1 MLLSPLISNRLPAF
15 AGASLDRHN
24 RDRAVPHH
32 HGVDKTTAM
41 PRASALLEQLLALP
55 IVYEGTSEA
64 VRPEAVKPETVKR
77 LLKSAFLQAHQS
89 MKIKRNR
96 DVGGSWGASVWVHT
110 GNSKNKHHQPKP
122 HRILADTNI
131 AFGPDN
137 FICAERSTLKQ
148 VFKRWPSE
156 LKDKQPR
163 VDAMAV
169 VGFDFLNPK
178 WMNASPCQVCL
189 ESFEAAYPVVHPDT
203 QMIYLRRKAPGGR
216 LEVVVKPMASVLPFF
231 QDRAKQADHSTPDA
245 SRIDSSLRAL
255 PVAFSE
261 QAKAV
266 FNTRMATLKK
276 DYPGYTPAKLTRD
289 MLEEARKA
297 WEEGNAFD
305 RGVRAE
311 IQTGASVLM
320 MPAESKDKK
329 ENRPQEGHPYSVTR
343 GASLYPKH
351 SVYLSADMDA
361 VSKALSPPQ
370 YQKLEEAFAQWQKTL
385 HNSTIWQP
393 LKRVLSHVLRL
404 VFTVAYGLM
413 GLSHPVA
420 MEKNSEKKSDKKPA
434 KDLAMVAYYSDTD
447 HKLPRY
453 ESLTSLWKLSGR
465 DDILIALIDK
475 NTKDKKTNA
484 TPERGRIQARIEV
497 RTLREFL
504 PVQYTKTSD
513 L

>member
-1 MLLSPLISNRLPAF
+1 MRLSPFISNRLPAF
-15 AGASLDRHN
+15 NGASHN
-24 RDRAVPHH
+24 RDRANPHH
-32 HGVDKTTAM
+32 HGVDKTTLM
-41 PRASALLEQLLALP
+41 PRASGLLEQLLALP
-55 IVYEGTSEA
+55 VVYEGTTDA
-64 VRPEAVKPETVKR
+64 VRPDTIKPETVKPETVKR

-110 GNSKNKHHQPKP
+110 GKGKNKHQQPKP

-163 VDAMAV
+163 LDAMAV

-203 QMIYLRRKAPGGR
+203 QMIYLRRKAPGGQ
-216 LEVVVKPMASVLPFF
+216 LEVVVKPMAALLPFF
-231 QDRAKQADHSTPDA
+231 RDRVKQAKK
-245 SRIDSSLRAL
+245 SSNRPADIHQDPLRL
-255 PVAFSE
+255 PVVFSE

-266 FNTRMATLKK
+266 FNTRMALLKK
-276 DYPGYTPAKLTRD
+276 DYPGYSPVKLTRD

-320 MPAESKDKK
+320 MPVKRR
-329 ENRPQEGHPYSVTR
+329 ENEQNSTQYAITR

-361 VSKALSPPQ
+361 VSKALSPPG
-370 YQKLEEAFAQWQKTL
+370 YQKLEETHTRWQKTL
-385 HNSTIWQP
+385 QDTPIWRP
-393 LKRVLSHVLRL
+393 LKRVLHHALRL
-404 VFTVAYGLM
+404 VYELACTLM
-413 GLSHPVA
+413 GVSLKPLKVTQLRVTQREDA
-420 MEKNSEKKSDKKPA
+420 EKNIDKKPA
-434 KDLAMVAYYSDTD
+434 KALTMVAYYSDND

-465 DDILIALIDK
+465 DDILIALID
-475 NTKDKKTNA
+475 NET
-484 TPERGRIQARIEV
+484 GRIQV